1 MWVFEITNNLTSV
14 TTTIDN
20 PIGWDKAVFEVS
32 RHKEYHGIFFDYSFD
47 SLQFV
52 NGAANILE
60 DAYLANGV
68 EADCELTVTWD
79 CDVEQV
85 VYQGK
90 FNFHKYKKT
99 CSYDAGCWIEMP
111 VENSG
116 HLMKM
121 WNRFDQSVDLD
132 SLTAFDGSTV
142 MDAYG
147 NLGVSKSIP
156 AKGIQ
161 KTVKTELVATN
172 TIDITTTDLAF
183 SDFANSAITSIQG
196 HSSVPFDNIA
206 LNEFSYIYGDPVQ
219 YFVENAN
226 FGSGG
231 PQVVQN
237 FENLET
243 SLAGNSFNVTLNLA
257 GEVEFVIPG
266 GILDIVNFGAD
277 CFIRIVKVAGDPDV
291 TPATTLATQLL
302 VANGS
307 TLLAGTHSFPFLF
320 FYSGTH
326 TLAYNEKIYVYL
338 NYNLARNNTGSVYEI
353 NQTFSDNNYLK
364 VDTIELSNPTTA
376 PFYFINESLSRATE
390 SITDGAM
397 LVYSDYFGRTDAE
410 PYTSASDGC
419 GGLEAITKGLLLRG
433 VPIAGTNTPLMSVS
447 LKSLIDNLNKIH
459 CIGIGVEPDA
469 ARPGFDLLRVE
480 QFEYFY
486 SDTILM
492 NCIAVNKLEIETKI
506 EGFIS
511 VLKIGYKKYEGEEY
525 NGIDEFLSSREYR
538 STMSCNKKELDLTCE
553 FIASGYAIE
562 VTRNKFTDTKDW
574 RFDNDIFILCF
585 KRDSGIVVEQGNLN
599 TTDNVIDPNS
609 ILNYRL
615 SPFRNLL
622 RWAKVI
628 LSQYIPTSTEA
639 KFIFTDGTGNYFA
652 EGILEDGCILEQDS
666 TANSEQ
672 AEISED
678 SFELAAD
685 AVPLWM
691 PERINFEYP
700 LTVAEYNIIKAT
712 PYGKIGYSFANEPIS
727 YGWVDTIKYK
737 ADEGIAEFTLIPER

>member
-20 PIGWDKAVFEVS
+20 PIGWDKAVFEIS

-52 NGAANILE
+52 NDAADILE
-60 DAYLANGV
+60 DAYVANGV

-90 FNFHKYKKT
+90 FNFHKYKKI
-99 CSYDAGCWIEMP
+99 CEYEAGCWIEIP

-121 WNRFDQSVDLD
+121 WNRFDQPVDLD
-132 SLTAFDGSTV
+132 SLTAFDGVTT
-142 MDAYG
+142 MDAYT

-161 KTVKTELVATN
+161 KKVRTELQTIN
-172 TIDITTTDLAF
+172 TLDITTADLAF
-183 SDFANSAITSIQG
+183 TDFANSATTTIAG
-196 HSSVPFDNIA
+196 HSSVPFDVIT
-206 LNEFSYIYGDPVQ
+206 LNEFSYIYNDSTQTFVQ
-219 YFVENAN
+219 NAN

-243 SLAGNSFNVTLNLA
+243 SYGGNSFNVTLNLA
-257 GEVEFVIPG
+257 GEIEFVIPG
-266 GILDIVNFGAD
+266 GVLDIINFTSD
-277 CFIRIVKVAGDPDV
+277 LYVRLVKVAGDPDV
-291 TPATTLATQLL
+291 NPATTLVSQLL
-302 VANGS
+302 APSGS
-307 TLLAGTHSFPFLF
+307 TLLAGTTSFPFLM
-320 FYSGTH
+320 FYSGAN
-326 TLAYNEKIYVYL
+326 TLAYNEKIYVFV
-338 NYNLARNNTGSVYEI
+338 NYSLSRNNTGAVYEI
-353 NQTFSDNNYLK
+353 NQTFMAGNYLA
-364 VDTIELSNPTTA
+364 VDTITLSTPTTA
-376 PFYFINESLSRATE
+376 PFYFINESLSRVTE

-397 LVYSDYFGRTDAE
+397 LVYSDYFGRTDAD

-419 GGLEAITKGLLLRG
+419 GGLEAITKGLLLRN
-433 VPIAGTNTPLMSVS
+433 VQIAGNNTALMSIS
-447 LKSLIDNLNKIH
+447 LKELIDNLNKIH
-459 CIGIGVEPDA
+459 CIGIGIEPDA
-469 ARPGFDLLRVE
+469 ARPGYDLLRVE

-486 SDTILM
+486 ADTILI
-492 NCIAVNKLEIETKI
+492 NCIAVNRLEIETKVD
-506 EGFIS
+506 GFIS

-562 VTRNKFTDTKDW
+562 VTRNKYTDTKDW
-574 RFDNDIFILCF
+574 RFDNDTFILCF

-599 TTDNVIDPNS
+599 TTDNIIDPNT

-615 SPFRNLL
+615 SPFRNAL
-622 RWAKVI
+622 RWAKII
-628 LSQYIPTSTEA
+628 LSQYLPTSSGA
-639 KFIFTDGTGNYFA
+639 KFVFTNGTGNYFA

-685 AVPLWM
+685 ALPLWM
-691 PERINFEYP
+691 SERINFEYP

-712 PYGKIGYSFANEPIS
+712 PYGKIGYSFANEPIN
-727 YGWVDTIKYK
+727 YGWIDSIKYK
-737 ADEGIAEFTLIPER
+737 ADEGMAEFTLIPER

>member
-99 CSYDAGCWIEMP
+99 CSYDAGCWIEIP

-121 WNRFDQSVDLD
+121 WNRLDQSVDLD
-132 SLTAFDGSTV
+132 SLVAFDGATV
-142 MDAYG
+142 MDAYA
-147 NLGVSKSIP
+147 NLGVNITVP
-156 AKGIQ
+156 AKGIS
-161 KTVKTELVATN
+161 KKSRLELSTDN
-172 TIDITTTDLAF
+172 LIDITTTDANFIL
-183 SDFANSAITSIQG
+183 FANGTDANIGG
-196 HSSVPFDNIA
+196 HSSIPFDLTA
-206 LNEFSYIYGDPVQ
+206 FNETPYVYGEPAQ

-237 FENLET
+237 FENQNALLSGGT
-243 SLAGNSFNVTLNLA
+243 FNVDCQVD
-257 GEVEFVIPG
+257 GYVEFVLSAGTLSFVNPL
-266 GILDIVNFGAD
+266 ILEL
-277 CFIRIVKVAGDPDV
+277 RKVSGDPDV
-291 TPATTLATQLL
+291 NTGAVLATDIITNATM
-302 VANGS
+302 VG
-307 TLLAGTHSFPFLF
+307 GTHKHF
-320 FYSGTH
+320 FSLSYSGTQ
-326 TLAYNEKIYVYL
+326 TFATNEKLYLYIVYDL
-338 NYNLARNNTGSVYEI
+338 NRILSADVFEI
-353 NQTFSDNNYLK
+353 NVNVDGGSYLELSA
-364 VDTIELSNPTTA
+364 IELSSPTTA